1 MDPQARPCKVQTHHP
16 HLSSAKLTAER
27 KKKGSGLTEVA
38 LGVDEEVVGAEPGH
52 VGGAHVGI
60 VPLQLLVPLLLLLRQ
75 VAGCAHELVEESS
88 LRVHGGEGG
97 GAVEKP

>member
-1 MDPQARPCKVQTHHP
+1 MSFGSWILKHGPAKCKHTIRTYHQQNSPQNA
-16 HLSSAKLTAER
+16 

-75 VAGCAHELVEESS
+75 VAGCK
-88 LRVHGGEGG
+88 RQDPRRG
-97 GAVEKP
+97 

>member
-1 MDPQARPCKVQTHHP
+1 MPGRLLKALLELRIMDPQARP
-16 HLSSAKLTAER
+16 
-27 KKKGSGLTEVA
+27 EVA

-75 VAGCAHELVEESS
+75 VAGCK
-88 LRVHGGEGG
+88 R
-97 GAVEKP
+97 

>member
-1 MDPQARPCKVQTHHP
+1 MSFGSWILKHGPANTP
-16 HLSSAKLTAER
+16 SAPIISKIHRITQ
-27 KKKGSGLTEVA
+27 KKRSGLTEVA

-75 VAGCAHELVEESS
+75 VAGCKQQDP
-88 LRVHGGEGG
+88 RRG
-97 GAVEKP
+97 